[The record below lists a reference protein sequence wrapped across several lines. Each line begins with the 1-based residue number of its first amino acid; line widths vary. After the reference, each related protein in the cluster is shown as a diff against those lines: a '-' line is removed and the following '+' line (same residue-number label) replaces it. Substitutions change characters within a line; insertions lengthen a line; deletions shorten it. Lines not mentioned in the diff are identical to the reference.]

1 MKRKPVSAGDTHYQA
16 ERHFQKSS
24 AGQLLVPKTG
34 SGPVG
39 GGEVIGRLHSG
50 PCVLDPDHEGPCMTQ
65 EDVDNDCPAC
75 GNTHGDAH
83 STNCRYAKKYGNQP
97 RSSKRNISNV
107 AKTIPQG
114 GVLDVN
120 PGKLK
125 VRVVIGHPVTGL
137 VRVE

>member
-39 GGEVIGRLHSG
+39 GGEVTGRVHSG

-75 GNTHGDAH
+75 GNTHGTHIVQTAVTPRNMVTSHAH
-83 STNCRYAKKYGNQP
+83 
-97 RSSKRNISNV
+97 RS
-107 AKTIPQG
+107 AIPAM
-114 GVLDVN
+114 
-120 PGKLK
+120 
-125 VRVVIGHPVTGL
+125 
-137 VRVE
+137 